1 MEETTPKKNR
11 KWVIR
16 TAVIFLIIMGL
27 LVFFSQTIMN
37 YSLPKVSA
45 QYPGYGTIATSN
57 KATGIIEA
65 ASKTDVKAFADRKI
79 KEVFIYEY
87 YEVMA
92 GDVLMTLE
100 PVTDMTA
107 INDLKNQLEQIELDR
122 HYASELPDD
131 SPDYTSFE
139 DAIDG
144 AQTALDQANL
154 DLTNAQN
161 KTTIVSTAQTAK
173 TAAKTAI
180 TSLTAEIDALSN
192 TKADLEIEL
201 TDATTV
207 LADAQAVVDGINEA
221 LATVQLKIDTKTN
234 EKTALEA
241 ELATAQATLA
251 AVQANVDATQ
261 EELDAAQADVDRITT
276 AIADIQSGTDG
287 IDEKTLEKADLEI
300 QLTAAKAVL
309 AAAQSEVDRI
319 TAEIKTAD
327 TKLTSKSA
335 SLVSEEAKL
344 DAAETKLTESETYLT
359 VTVAEKNLTKAKK
372 TLQDA
377 KDALSDQ
384 KKIDGVDSEK
394 EDKAREDEDKLIA
407 ELETKIATIEEQN
420 AINEIK
426 APVSGLPTGFSF
438 APGDTITKD
447 QYLGT
452 ITDPQGGFKAS
463 FTFKATETQTM
474 YIGMDLG
481 VNQYTADRVTVT
493 QIRPD
498 PSDPSG
504 SRIVTAAVEGE
515 YLWAGSEIQVWFD
528 DFNKQYE
535 CLVPNSAIHEDNEGK
550 FVYVLKTKSSPLGE
564 RYTAMKVSVTIL
576 ATDGK
581 SSALEPAAIGG
592 QYIITRSEKPLE
604 NGEQVRLEN
613 YQQEV

>member
-1 MEETTPKKNR
+1 MEEVTTRKSR

-16 TAVIFLIIMGL
+16 TAIIFLVIMGL

-57 KATGIIEA
+57 KATGVIEA

-87 YEVMA
+87 YEVLE
-92 GDVLMTLE
+92 GDILMTLE
-100 PVTDMTA
+100 PVTDSTELDA
-107 INDLKNQLEQIELDR
+107 LKKQLEDIELAR
-122 HYASELPDD
+122 YYASKLPDD

-161 KTTIVSTAQTAK
+161 KTTIVATAQATK
-173 TAAKTAI
+173 TSSNTAI
-180 TSLTAEIDALSN
+180 ISLTAEIEALSN

-201 TDATTV
+201 DPANTALTE
-207 LADAQAVVDGINEA
+207 AQAEVDAIKVE
-221 LATVQLKIDTKTN
+221 LAAVQSEIDTLTA

-241 ELATAQATLA
+241 ELAA
-251 AVQANVDATQ
+251 AVDPT
-261 EELDAAQADVDRITT
+261 EIDRITLELADVQT
-276 AIADIQSGTDG
+276 ALDA
-287 IDEKTLEKADLEI
+287 KTLEKTALGADLTDA
-300 QLTAAKAVL
+300 QAVL
-309 AAAQSEVDRI
+309 AAAQTEVDRI

-335 SLVSEEAKL
+335 SLVSEQTKLEAAEAKL
-344 DAAETKLTESETYLT
+344 TEAQSFLT

-372 TLQDA
+372 ALQDA
-377 KDALSDQ
+377 KDALTDQ
-384 KKIDGVDSEK
+384 KKIDGVDTEK
-394 EDKAREDEDKLIA
+394 EDKAREDEDKLID
-407 ELETKIATIEEQN
+407 ELETKIAKLEEQN
-420 AINEIK
+420 AINEIR
-426 APVSGLPTGFSF
+426 APIGGLPTGFSF

-452 ITDPQGGFKAS
+452 ITDPLGGFKAS
-463 FTFKATETQTM
+463 FTFKATETQSM

-498 PSDPSG
+498 PSDPSNL
-504 SRIVTAAVEGE
+504 RIVTTSVQGE
-515 YLWAGSEIQVWFD
+515 YLWAGSQIEVWFD

-535 CLVPNSAIHEDNEGK
+535 CLVPNSAIYEDNEGK

-581 SSALEPAAIGG
+581 NSALDPAVIGG

>member
-1 MEETTPKKNR
+1 MEEATQKKGR

-16 TAVIFLIIMGL
+16 TAVIFLVIMGL

-45 QYPGYGTIATSN
+45 QYPGYGIIATSN
-57 KATGIIEA
+57 KSKGTIEA
-65 ASKTDVKAFADRKI
+65 ASKTDVKAFADRKV
-79 KEVFIYEY
+79 KEVFVYEY

-100 PVTDMTA
+100 PVTDTKDLD
-107 INDLKNQLEQIELDR
+107 DLKKQLEDIELER
-122 HYASELPDD
+122 HYQSELPDD

-139 DAIDG
+139 DAIEA

-161 KTTIVSTAQTAK
+161 KTTIVATAQAAK

-180 TSLTAEIDALSN
+180 TSLTAEIEALSA
-192 TKADLEIEL
+192 TKSDLEIEVEAAKTAV
-201 TDATTV
+201 TDA
-207 LADAQAVVDGINEA
+207 QKVVDDTAAA
-221 LATVQLKIDTKTN
+221 LAVLQGEIDALNAT
-234 EKTALEA
+234 KTALEA
-241 ELATAQATLA
+241 ELAA
-251 AVQANVDATQ
+251 AVDPA
-261 EELDAAQADVDRITT
+261 EIDRITIEIAEAQT
-276 AIADIQSGTDG
+276 AIDNWNALYSGDKSALETDLADA
-287 IDEKTLEKADLEI
+287 KTA
-300 QLTAAKAVL
+300 L
-309 AAAQSEVDRI
+309 AAAKTASDQVAADLK
-319 TAEIKTAD
+319 TAE

-344 DAAETKLTESETYLT
+344 EAAETKLTESAAYLT

-372 TLQDA
+372 ALEDS

-394 EDKAREDEDKLIA
+394 EDKARKEEDKKIEELKTQIA
-407 ELETKIATIEEQN
+407 KIEEQN
-420 AINEIK
+420 AINEIV
-426 APVSGLPTGFSF
+426 APISGLPTGFGF

-447 QYLGT
+447 QVLGT
-452 ITDPQGGFKAS
+452 ITDPLGGFKAS
-463 FTFKATETQTM
+463 FTFTTAEAQTM
-474 YIGMDLG
+474 YIGMELS
-481 VNQYTADRVTVT
+481 VNQYMAERVTVT

-498 PSDPSG
+498 PSNPTG
-504 SRIVTAAVEGE
+504 ARIVTAAVEGE
-515 YLWAGSEIQVWFD
+515 YLYAGNQIDVWFD
-528 DFNKQYE
+528 DYNKQFE
-535 CLVPNSAIHEDNEGK
+535 CLVPNSAIQTDNEGK
-550 FVYVLKTKSSPLGE
+550 FVYILKTKSSPLGE
-564 RYTAMKVSVTIL
+564 RYTAVKVSVTVL

-581 SSALEPAAIGG
+581 SSALDPAAING